1 MWENLS
7 HKHVVLLNNWLMIN
21 TAKQVKVSQILYHL
35 LSIALCNPVAIFNP
49 NLSHFVIP
57 LRLAVQFLSH
67 FCNPKPIVLCN
78 PALSYFVIFKPVAL
92 FNTSLC
98 NLYILQRCNFR
109 NFRNILLKAA
119 TLYRHLAIWQ
129 ALTNLLNRFTNYFV
143 EK

>member
-1 MWENLS
+1 
-7 HKHVVLLNNWLMIN
+7 MIN
-21 TAKQVKVSQILYHL
+21 TAKQVKVCQILYHL
-35 LSIALCNPVAIFNP
+35 LSIALCNPVAIFNRNLSHFVALCP

-143 EK
+143 EKFI